1 MRIALFCPSY
11 GQVGGIEEKAR
22 VLIEAFGA
30 RGHAVTV
37 LARGE
42 PGTSSRDGD
51 VPVVRSEYHQMP
63 RRARHVA
70 RQLRFL
76 CERPLATRALHRA
89 VTDAGSEVVLTLAI
103 TSYAP
108 YVSALAAAAPLVLS
122 LEGGEPGGRFTANPR
137 TLRAALRR
145 ATRVVACAR
154 SLAVSAR
161 ALAPEVEPRLSVIPN
176 GVEPGLFADAP
187 AFSHPRPYV
196 AAVGRLVPQKGFDV
210 LLEAFARLDAPEV
223 DLLIA
228 GDGPERR
235 RLEALRERLG
245 LGARVH
251 LLGAV
256 DRATVASLY
265 RGARL
270 VACPSRWEGL
280 PLVCLEAMA
289 SGRAVV
295 ASRVDGIPDAVGDGE
310 TGLLVPPE
318 DPLALA
324 DALGAL
330 LEDGPR
336 RERLGARARALVCA
350 ELTWASVAERYLAV
364 LADAAAPR

>member
-1 MRIALFCPSY
+1 VRIALFCPSY

-22 VLIEAFGA
+22 VLIEAFRA
-30 RGHAVTV
+30 QGHAVTV

-42 PGTSSRDGD
+42 PATSGSDGD
-51 VPVVRSEYHQMP
+51 VPVVRREYHQMP

-76 CERPLATRALHRA
+76 RDLPRATRALRRA
-89 VTDAGSEVVLTLAI
+89 VTDAASDVVLTLAI

-108 YVSALAAAAPLVLS
+108 YASALAAAAPLVLS
-122 LEGGEPGGRFTANPR
+122 LEGGGPGGRLTANPR
-137 TLRAALRR
+137 ALRAALRR

-154 SLAVSAR
+154 SVAASVR
-161 ALAPEVEPRLSVIPN
+161 ALAPEVEARLSVIPN
-176 GVEPGLFADAP
+176 GVEPGLFADGP
-187 AFSHPRPYV
+187 AYPHPRPYV
-196 AAVGRLVPQKGFDV
+196 VAVGRLVTDKGFDV
-210 LLEAFARLDAPEV
+210 LLEAFAHLGAPEV

-235 RLEALRERLG
+235 RLAAMRERLG
-245 LGARVH
+245 LEGRVH
-251 LLGAV
+251 LLGAA
-256 DRATVASLY
+256 DRATVARLY

-295 ASRVDGIPDAVGDGE
+295 ASRVGGIPEAVGDGE

-318 DPLALA
+318 DPVALA
-324 DALGAL
+324 DALGTL
-330 LEDGPR
+330 LEDAPR
-336 RERLGARARALVCA
+336 RERLGARGRALVCA
-350 ELTWASVAERYLAV
+350 ELTWASVAERYLTV

>member
-1 MRIALFCPSY
+1 MLGGRAREPCRRPSRAWHGRRARAKRAPVRIALFCPSY

-22 VLIEAFGA
+22 VLIGAFRA
-30 RGHAVTV
+30 CGHAVTV

-63 RRARHVA
+63 RRARH
-70 RQLRFL
+70 
-76 CERPLATRALHRA
+76 
-89 VTDAGSEVVLTLAI
+89 G
-103 TSYAP
+103 
-108 YVSALAAAAPLVLS
+108 
-122 LEGGEPGGRFTANPR
+122 
-137 TLRAALRR
+137 
-145 ATRVVACAR
+145 
-154 SLAVSAR
+154 
-161 ALAPEVEPRLSVIPN
+161 
-176 GVEPGLFADAP
+176 
-187 AFSHPRPYV
+187 
-196 AAVGRLVPQKGFDV
+196 AAVGVVVPQKGFAV
-210 LLEAFARLDAPEV
+210 LLGAFAGLDAPEV

-251 LLGAV
+251 LLGAM

-295 ASRVDGIPDAVGDGE
+295 ASRVDGIPDAVSDGE
-310 TGLLVPPE
+310 TGLLVAPE
-318 DPLALA
+318 DPVALA
-324 DALGAL
+324 AALRAL
-330 LEDGPR
+330 LEDAPR
-336 RERLGARARALVCA
+336 RDRLGARGRALVCA
-350 ELTWASVAERYLAV
+350 ELTRPSAAERYLAV

>member
-1 MRIALFCPSY
+1 MPRLNRAWHGRRARAKRAPVRIALFCPSY

-22 VLIEAFGA
+22 VLIEAFRA
-30 RGHAVTV
+30 RDHAVTV

-42 PGTSSRDGD
+42 PGTSSHDGD

-76 CERPLATRALHRA
+76 RERPRATRALRRA
-89 VTDAGSEVVLTLAI
+89 VADAGSEVVLTLAI

-122 LEGGEPGGRFTANPR
+122 LEG
-137 TLRAALRR
+137 
-145 ATRVVACAR
+145 
-154 SLAVSAR
+154 
-161 ALAPEVEPRLSVIPN
+161 
-176 GVEPGLFADAP
+176 VEPGLFADGRA
-187 AFSHPRPYV
+187 HPHARPYV

-235 RLEALRERLG
+235 RLEALRARLG
-245 LGARVH
+245 LAARVH

-256 DRATVASLY
+256 DRAAVASLY

-270 VACPSRWEGL
+270 VVCPSRWEGL
-280 PLVCLEAMA
+280 PLVCLGAMA

-318 DPLALA
+318 DPVALA
-324 DALGAL
+324 GALRAL

-336 RERLGARARALVCA
+336 RERLGARGRALV
-350 ELTWASVAERYLAV
+350 R
-364 LADAAAPR
+364 ADAVAAD

>member
-22 VLIEAFGA
+22 VLIEAFRA

-51 VPVVRSEYHQMP
+51 VPVVRSEYHQIP

-76 CERPLATRALHRA
+76 RERPRATRALRRA
-89 VTDAGSEVVLTLAI
+89 VADAGSEVVLTLAI

-108 YVSALAAAAPLVLS
+108 YVSAMAAATPLVLS

-145 ATRVVACAR
+145 ATHVVACAR
-154 SLAVSAR
+154 SLAASAL
-161 ALAPEVEPRLSVIPN
+161 ALAPEVGPRLSVIPN
-176 GVEPGLFADAP
+176 GVEPGLFADGRA
-187 AFSHPRPYV
+187 HPHARPYV

-318 DPLALA
+318 DPVALA
-324 DALGAL
+324 GALRAL

-336 RERLGARARALVCA
+336 RERLGARGRALVCD

-364 LADAAAPR
+364 LADAVAAH